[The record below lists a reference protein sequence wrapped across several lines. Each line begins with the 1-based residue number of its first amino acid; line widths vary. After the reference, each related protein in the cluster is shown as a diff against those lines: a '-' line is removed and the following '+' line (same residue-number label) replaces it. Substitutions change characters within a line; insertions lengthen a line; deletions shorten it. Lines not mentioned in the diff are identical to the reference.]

1 MSKEKLICRHCD
13 HEEHLDTK
21 CYEEKCECVECHTKD
36 DLRTLYKFT
45 NSEALFNGA

>member
-21 CYEEKCECVECHTKD
+21 CYKDDCKCVECHTKE
-36 DLRTLYKFT
+36 DLRTLYRYYP
-45 NSEALFNGA
+45 EDLFNGA